1 MRYLI
6 ELRIEVVRFKEDW
19 KKFSGGKLTKFPDC
33 RGGKKRLRS
42 PPYDM
47 RIDLQCQNL
56 SRCLALKCNF
66 PMELGIIWY

>member
-33 RGGKKRLRS
+33 RGEKNASGLRL
-42 PPYDM
+42 M
-47 RIDLQCQNL
+47 TCV
-56 SRCLALKCNF
+56 
-66 PMELGIIWY
+66 